1 MIISASLLRGS
12 LKCSQ
17 SMKTNKGFT
26 LLEMVVVIVI
36 LGVLAASITTF
47 ISFGTQIYTDVTKR
61 DEIVSSAR
69 FAIERL
75 NREIRFAV
83 PNSIRVNGNA
93 TRQCIEFTPIIL
105 STIYTDIPVSPE
117 PSSANIKVIAFDE
130 NLFNSGFTSNLK
142 VGAYIL
148 NANEFYSN
156 SNKKTFLLANN
167 TIVKGVG
174 VNENEW
180 TLTLDSPET
189 FAQDSPTNRLF
200 FFNDAVS
207 YCVLNTRLTRHQ
219 AYTRNSDN
227 TPQTQGVLMAED
239 INMFDNNG
247 NLLPPFWSSEATQ
260 LRNSLATVK
269 FIFDYNNEIVIFNNE
284 IQVQNV
290 P

>member
-1 MIISASLLRGS
+1 MAISVKSG
-12 LKCSQ
+12 LKRSQ
-17 SMKTNKGFT
+17 LIELNKGFT

-36 LGVLAASITTF
+36 LGVLSAGITTF
-47 ISFGTQIYTDVTKR
+47 ISFGTQVYTDITKR

-83 PNSIRVNGNA
+83 PNSTRVNGNA
-93 TRQCIEFTPIIL
+93 TRQCIEFTPTIL
-105 STIYTDIPVSPE
+105 SAIYTDIPVSPE
-117 PSSANIKVIAFDE
+117 PSSTEIKVIAFNE
-130 NLFNSGFTSNLK
+130 NLFNAGFTPNLK

-148 NANEFYSN
+148 NANEFYNN
-156 SNKKTFLLANN
+156 SNNKTFTLANN
-167 TIVKGVG
+167 TIIKGVG
-174 VNENEW
+174 VDKDEW
-180 TLTLDSPET
+180 TLSLDSTET

-219 AYTRNSDN
+219 TYTRNADN
-227 TPQTQGVLMAED
+227 TPQTLGTLMAEN

-247 NLLPPFWSSEATQ
+247 TLLPPFWSTETTQ
-260 LRNSLATVK
+260 LRNSLVTVK
-269 FIFDYNNEIVIFNNE
+269 FIFDYNNEVVIFNNE
-284 IQVQNV
+284 IQVHNV